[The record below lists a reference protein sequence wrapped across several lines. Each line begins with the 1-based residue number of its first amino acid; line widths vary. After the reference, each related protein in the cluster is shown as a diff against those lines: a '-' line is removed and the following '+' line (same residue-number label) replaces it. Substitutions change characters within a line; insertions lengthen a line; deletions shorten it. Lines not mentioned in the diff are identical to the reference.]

1 MVLEGDG
8 DEILGKAAGHVPATA
23 LPGGA
28 GNVVIAGHRDTFFR
42 PLRRIRN
49 DDGIIFTTTQGI
61 YHYKVRSI
69 KKVGPQDVQVL
80 QASDHPELT
89 LITCFP
95 FDYLGP
101 APMRFVV
108 QAAEIPSS
116 PVDERD
122 QSLARARPTPN
133 THAKARSISFTRPKE
148 EPLISS
154 GSSADAPAT
163 RLATTLQGSTTMTD
177 GSESTPETEIA
188 QQGDPPAESPST
200 YHHKRFGKIRAWLRS
215 IPRRLRQD

>member
-1 MVLEGDG
+1 MRWVDQAFSTEMGEQRAKPVPAISSDNFPGPAHRGSMPSVPFPPLGSLIGRLDIPRVGISVMVLEGDG

-42 PLRRIRN
+42 PLRKIRN
-49 DDGIIFTTTQGI
+49 DDAIIFTTTQGI
-61 YHYKVRSI
+61 YHYKVGSI

-89 LITCFP
+89 LITCYP

-116 PVDERD
+116 PVEERD

-133 THAKARSISFTRPKE
+133 THVEATKICKA
-148 EPLISS
+148 L
-154 GSSADAPAT
+154 
-163 RLATTLQGSTTMTD
+163 
-177 GSESTPETEIA
+177 
-188 QQGDPPAESPST
+188 
-200 YHHKRFGKIRAWLRS
+200 
-215 IPRRLRQD
+215 